1 MTNTKTVQ
9 LTHSV
14 PISNSN
20 SFKTDPLT
28 HSIPI
33 SNSKTYQNNSNN
45 PNTNKHQAPNKQFHS
60 KLPTQFK
67 FIQNQFIQTIPNT
80 SK

>member
-1 MTNTKTVQ
+1 MTNTKTVP

-14 PISNSN
+14 PISSSN
-20 SFKTDPLT
+20 SFKTVPLT

-45 PNTNKHQAPNKQFHS
+45 PNTNKHQAPNK
-60 KLPTQFK
+60 
-67 FIQNQFIQTIPNT
+67 
-80 SK
+80 